1 MKEKNSFQITLA
13 GKSYTLAGNESNEY
27 LKRIADHIEKKYIDY
42 SANIS
47 YRTQP
52 MDMQHVMLEVNI
64 ADDYFKCKEEVEILT
79 RKLEE
84 QSMELERMKNSLV
97 AMQVKYENLES
108 STKLTQKNYQD
119 AKARISQLENL
130 QRKNMF

>member
-27 LKRIADHIEKKYIDY
+27 LKRIADHIEKKYTDY

>member
-27 LKRIADHIEKKYIDY
+27 LKRIADHIEKKYTDY

-64 ADDYFKCKEEVEILT
+64 ATHHPSHLCLRGQGNLRTI
-79 RKLEE
+79 
-84 QSMELERMKNSLV
+84 SL
-97 AMQVKYENLES
+97 QP
-108 STKLTQKNYQD
+108 
-119 AKARISQLENL
+119 R
-130 QRKNMF
+130 FC